1 MTDERALELIA
12 IARTM
17 CNNREYTEFDGVLP
31 GEEEEFVA
39 TYLFILMDEG
49 ENDQQSEVS

>member
-1 MTDERALELIA
+1 MTDDRALELIH
-12 IARTM
+12 IARQM
-17 CNNREYTEFDGVLP
+17 CDSGEFTEFDGVAE

-49 ENDQQSEVS
+49 EADQQPGR